1 MPLAGR
7 DPVGTKILKL
17 INNIKIKEITMRKYK
32 GIRLRYNFAKKIYP
46 HRLIIFKTKNGFKSI
61 GKDQILLDYIITNK
75 LLRKLNTVMID
86 YIILD
91 NMDIIDEG
99 TYENNNYYRYVKI
112 SQVDRILTSIK
123 INYINRVN
131 L

>member
-1 MPLAGR
+1 M
-7 DPVGTKILKL
+7 K
-17 INNIKIKEITMRKYK
+17 KYK

-61 GKDQILLDYIITNK
+61 GKDQILLDYIISNK
-75 LLRKLNTVMID
+75 LLRKLNNVMID
-86 YIILD
+86 YVILD

-99 TYENNNYYRYVKI
+99 TFEINNYYRYVKI
-112 SQVDRILTSIK
+112 SQVDKILNNIK
-123 INYINRVN
+123 INYINRVS